1 MREWFSQLAWPALA
15 GILAAVLLLNT
26 DWLQAPNSGQGP
38 ESYSHAVA
46 VATPSVVNIYTAK
59 LVADRSPV
67 LNAPLLR
74 RFTRPGERQPRVE
87 RSLGS
92 GVIMSE
98 NGHIITN
105 RHVIDGA
112 QAIQILLSDGRRANA
127 MVVGADPD
135 TDLALLKT
143 DLTGLS
149 AIETA
154 DSDSIKVGD
163 VVLAIGN
170 PFGFGHSVSLGIVS
184 GLERY
189 GLQLSAYENYIQTDA
204 TIHLGNSGGALIDTE
219 GRLVGINTLIYTGA
233 NDDSNDVSGIG
244 INLATP
250 SNVVSVVMRDLIEY
264 GSVIRGWLGVSV
276 DLLLDFDDQGRTRQS
291 LLVTDTAPGGPAQ
304 RAGIQVGDLI
314 VGLDAERVTDARQ
327 AMQTIARL
335 RPGDRVLVGIQRNEA
350 EFDVEAIVSTRPA
363 GE

>member
-1 MREWFSQLAWPALA
+1 MREWFSQLVWPALV
-15 GILAAVLLLNT
+15 GVLAAVLLLNT
-26 DWLQAPNSGQGP
+26 EWLKISNSTQGP
-38 ESYSHAVA
+38 DSYSHAVA

-74 RFTRPGERQPRVE
+74 RFTNPGERQPRVE

-98 NGHIITN
+98 DGHIITN

-127 MVVGADPD
+127 IVVGADPE

-149 AIETA
+149 AIQTA
-154 DSDSIKVGD
+154 DSDNINVGD
-163 VVLAIGN
+163 IVLAIGN

-204 TIHLGNSGGALIDTE
+204 TIHLGSSGGALIDAE
-219 GRLVGINTLIYTGA
+219 GKLVGINTLIYTGA
-233 NDDSNDVSGIG
+233 NDDTNEASGIG

-250 SNVVSVVMRDLIEY
+250 SNVVATVT
-264 GSVIRGWLGVSV
+264 VSYTH
-276 DLLLDFDDQGRTRQS
+276 LTLPTK
-291 LLVTDTAPGGPAQ
+291 
-304 RAGIQVGDLI
+304 
-314 VGLDAERVTDARQ
+314 
-327 AMQTIARL
+327 
-335 RPGDRVLVGIQRNEA
+335 
-350 EFDVEAIVSTRPA
+350 
-363 GE
+363 

>member
-1 MREWFSQLAWPALA
+1 MREWFSQLAWPALV
-15 GILAAVLLLNT
+15 GVLAAVLLLNT
-26 DWLQAPNSGQGP
+26 EWLKISNSAQGP
-38 ESYSHAVA
+38 NSYSHAVA

-74 RFTRPGERQPRVE
+74 RFTNPGERQPRVE

-98 NGHIITN
+98 DGHIITN

-127 MVVGADPD
+127 MVVGADNE

-143 DLTGLS
+143 DLTALS

-154 DSDSIKVGD
+154 DSDNMNVGD
-163 VVLAIGN
+163 IVLAIGN

-204 TIHLGNSGGALIDTE
+204 TIHLGSSGGALIDAE
-219 GRLVGINTLIYTGA
+219 GTLVGINTLMYTGA
-233 NDDSNDVSGIG
+233 NDDTNEASGIG

-250 SNVVSVVMRDLIEY
+250 SNVVTTVMKDLIEY
-264 GSVIRGWLGVSV
+264 GGVIRGWLGVEV
-276 DLLLDFDDQGRTRQS
+276 DLILGFDDQGRATQS
-291 LLVTDTAPGGPAQ
+291 LLVTNTAPGGPAQ

-314 VGLDAERVTDARQ
+314 VGLNAERVTDARQ
-327 AMQTIARL
+327 AMQSIARL
-335 RPGDRVLVGIQRNEA
+335 RPGDHVLVGLKRGDE

>member
-1 MREWFSQLAWPALA
+1 MREWFSQLAWPALV
-15 GILAAVLLLNT
+15 GVLAAVLLLNT
-26 DWLQAPNSGQGP
+26 EWLKISNSAQGP
-38 ESYSHAVA
+38 DSYSHAVA

-74 RFTRPGERQPRVE
+74 RFTNPGERQPRVE

-98 NGHIITN
+98 DGHIITN
-105 RHVIDGA
+105 RHVIHGA

-127 MVVGADPD
+127 MVVGADNE

-149 AIETA
+149 AIEAA
-154 DSDSIKVGD
+154 DSDDMSVGD
-163 VVLAIGN
+163 IVLAIGN

-204 TIHLGNSGGALIDTE
+204 TIHLGSSGGALIDAE
-219 GRLVGINTLIYTGA
+219 GKLVGINTLIYTGA
-233 NDDSNDVSGIG
+233 NDDTNEASGIG

-250 SNVVSVVMRDLIEY
+250 SNVVITVIKDLIEY
-264 GSVIRGWLGVSV
+264 GGVIRGWLGVEV
-276 DLLLDFDDQGRTRQS
+276 DLILGFGDQGRATQS
-291 LLVTDTAPGGPAQ
+291 LLVTNTAPGGPAQ

-314 VGLDAERVTDARQ
+314 VGLNAERVTDARQ

-335 RPGDRVLVGIQRNEA
+335 RPGDRVLVGLKRGDE

>member
-1 MREWFSQLAWPALA
+1 
-15 GILAAVLLLNT
+15 
-26 DWLQAPNSGQGP
+26 
-38 ESYSHAVA
+38 
-46 VATPSVVNIYTAK
+46 
-59 LVADRSPV
+59 
-67 LNAPLLR
+67 
-74 RFTRPGERQPRVE
+74 
-87 RSLGS
+87 
-92 GVIMSE
+92 MSE
-98 NGHIITN
+98 DGHIITN

-127 MVVGADPD
+127 TVVGADPE

-149 AIETA
+149 AIQTA
-154 DSDSIKVGD
+154 DSDNINVGD
-163 VVLAIGN
+163 IVLAIGN

-204 TIHLGNSGGALIDTE
+204 TIHLGSSGGALIDAE
-219 GRLVGINTLIYTGA
+219 GKLVGINTLIYTGA
-233 NDDSNDVSGIG
+233 NDDTNEASGIG

-250 SNVVSVVMRDLIEY
+250 SNVVATVMKDVIEY
-264 GSVIRGWLGVSV
+264 GGVIRGWLGVEV
-276 DLLLDFDDQGRTRQS
+276 DLLLGFDDQGRATQS
-291 LLVTDTAPGGPAQ
+291 LLVTNTAPGGPAQ
-304 RAGIQVGDLI
+304 RAGIRVGDLI
-314 VGLDAERVTDARQ
+314 VGLNAERVTDARQ

-335 RPGDRVLVGIQRNEA
+335 RPGDRVLVGLKRGDE

>member
-1 MREWFSQLAWPALA
+1 M
-15 GILAAVLLLNT
+15 
-26 DWLQAPNSGQGP
+26 
-38 ESYSHAVA
+38 
-46 VATPSVVNIYTAK
+46 
-59 LVADRSPV
+59 
-67 LNAPLLR
+67 
-74 RFTRPGERQPRVE
+74 
-87 RSLGS
+87 
-92 GVIMSE
+92 
-98 NGHIITN
+98 
-105 RHVIDGA
+105 IDGA

-127 MVVGADPD
+127 MVVGADNE

-154 DSDSIKVGD
+154 DSDNMNVGD
-163 VVLAIGN
+163 IVLAIGN

-204 TIHLGNSGGALIDTE
+204 TIHLGSSGGALIDAE
-219 GRLVGINTLIYTGA
+219 GKLVGINTLIYTGA
-233 NDDSNDVSGIG
+233 NDDTNEASGIG

-250 SNVVSVVMRDLIEY
+250 SNVVTTVMKDLIEY
-264 GSVIRGWLGVSV
+264 GGVIRGWLGVEV
-276 DLLLDFDDQGRTRQS
+276 DLILGFDDQGRATQS
-291 LLVTDTAPGGPAQ
+291 LLVTNTAPGGPAQ
-304 RAGIQVGDLI
+304 RAGIQVSDLI
-314 VGLDAERVTDARQ
+314 VGLNAERVTDARQ

-335 RPGDRVLVGIQRNEA
+335 RPGDHVLVGLKRGDE